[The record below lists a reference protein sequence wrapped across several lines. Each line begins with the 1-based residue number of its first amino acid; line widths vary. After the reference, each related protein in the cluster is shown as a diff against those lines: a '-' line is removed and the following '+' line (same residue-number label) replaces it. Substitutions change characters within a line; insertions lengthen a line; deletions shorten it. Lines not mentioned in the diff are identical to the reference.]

1 MSIDRAKV
9 RHVAHLARLQLGPDE
24 EEKFAAQL
32 SSVFGYIETLG
43 QVDVS
48 QVEPL
53 TFAGDAAG
61 QMNDPASLL
70 RQDLAVPGLTRD
82 EALAAAPKR
91 DEQSFLV
98 PRILE

>member
-24 EEKFAAQL
+24 EERFAAQL
-32 SSVFGYIETLG
+32 SSVLGYIETLA

-53 TFAGDAAG
+53 AFAGEAAG
-61 QMNDPASLL
+61 QDPASLL
-70 RQDLAVPGLTRD
+70 RQDVAVHGLSR
-82 EALAAAPKR
+82 EESLAAAPKR

>member
-1 MSIDRAKV
+1 VSIDRAKV
-9 RHVAHLARLQLGPDE
+9 RHVAHLARLQLGPEE
-24 EEKFAAQL
+24 EEKFALQL
-32 SSVFGYIETLG
+32 SNVLGYIEKLE

-61 QMNDPASLL
+61 LDPAALL
-70 RQDLAVPGLTRD
+70 RPDVAVHGLSRD
-82 EALAAAPKR
+82 EALAAAPRR

>member
-9 RHVAHLARLQLGPDE
+9 RHVAHLARLQLGPE
-24 EEKFAAQL
+24 EEETFAVQL
-32 SSVFGYIETLG
+32 SNVLAYIEKLG

-61 QMNDPASLL
+61 QDPAALL
-70 RQDLAVPGLTRD
+70 RQDLAVVGLSRD
-82 EALAAAPKR
+82 QALAAAPAR
-91 DEQSFLV
+91 DERSFLV
-98 PRILE
+98 PRILD

>member
-1 MSIDRAKV
+1 VSIDRAKV

-32 SSVFGYIETLG
+32 SNVLGYIEKLA

-53 TFAGDAAG
+53 AFAGDAAG
-61 QMNDPASLL
+61 QDPAALL
-70 RQDLAVPGLTRD
+70 RPDVAMPGLSRD

-91 DEQSFLV
+91 DEQAFLV

>member
-9 RHVAHLARLQLGPDE
+9 RHVAHLARLQLGPEE

-32 SSVFGYIETLG
+32 SKVLGYVETLA

-53 TFAGDAAG
+53 AFAGDAAG
-61 QMNDPASLL
+61 LDPASLL
-70 RQDLAVPGLTRD
+70 REDLAVQGLSRE